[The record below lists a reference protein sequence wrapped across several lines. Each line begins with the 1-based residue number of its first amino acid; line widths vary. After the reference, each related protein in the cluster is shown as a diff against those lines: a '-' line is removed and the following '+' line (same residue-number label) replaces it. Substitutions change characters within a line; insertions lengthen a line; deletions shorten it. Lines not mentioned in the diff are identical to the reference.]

1 MKGDIE
7 RPKVEGVAMAVVH
20 RQNPDGE
27 LAWYVIVINEKEV
40 PLKNVLVSSCG
51 YGMLKGEMVKTSE
64 LRHNVGDMD
73 ARSHKQVELIVE
85 QVFVLTNQYWLS
97 FYIDDVIYDKKY
109 IFVPDSIQADNFTD
123 LPLLNERGVMIR

>member
-7 RPKVEGVAMAVVH
+7 HPKVEGVAIAVVH

-40 PLKNVLVSSCG
+40 PIKNVLVSSCG
-51 YGMLKGEMVKTSE
+51 YGMLKSKMVKTSE
-64 LRHNVGDMD
+64 LRHFVGDME
-73 ARSHKQVELIVE
+73 ARSHKQVELIME
-85 QVFVLTNQYWLS
+85 EVFVLTNQYWLS
-97 FYIDDVIYDKKY
+97 FYIGDTIYDKKY